1 MSAHK
6 IDNMIDALLETKSGE
21 QIVAARNAIGL
32 AFDEMERK
40 QARLVGTVTAMQS
53 SLAELAF
60 IDSREAELG
69 LRRYKPTQ
77 SSPTPGDLSL
87 EGIYKRYQDAID
99 QASTEQ
105 VAAIERAKRVLNAE
119 LDLARAEAA
128 DADQSSPA
136 PS

>member
-6 IDNMIDALLETKSGE
+6 IDSLIDALLETKSGE

-69 LRRYKPTQ
+69 LRRYKPGSPQDKTHGQ
-77 SSPTPGDLSL
+77 SEWALYDSFAVVAPPGNPS
-87 EGIYKRYQDAID
+87 EAIK
-99 QASTEQ
+99 QAVE
-105 VAAIERAKRVLNAE
+105 AAIMRDEE
-119 LDLARAEAA
+119 LTSQQTDYDRGLT
-128 DADQSSPA
+128 Q
-136 PS
+136 